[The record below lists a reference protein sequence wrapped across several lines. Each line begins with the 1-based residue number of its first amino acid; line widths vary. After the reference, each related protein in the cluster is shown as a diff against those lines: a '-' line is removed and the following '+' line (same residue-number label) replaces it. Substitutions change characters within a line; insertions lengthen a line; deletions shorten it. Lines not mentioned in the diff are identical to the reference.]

1 MPIIHRKP
9 VSPLST
15 GKYHGGLPVA
25 KKRTVQA
32 SKDTVV
38 DVSGTLSV
46 ILEHLNEALCQ
57 EVFESVR
64 EKERQR
70 EWTLFLLARFWI
82 AVVLKAPPAL
92 SHLLERMRT
101 GDGTGLLPA
110 VAASRSGFS
119 QRCKKL
125 PSTFFEVL
133 YSEFLGRILK
143 EAQPSFAR
151 KLVGLTK
158 RFSQVLVVDGS
169 RLDKI
174 AHRLKILWKEKA
186 VVLPGC
192 LTALYDLFHGV
203 AHQIWFDADAAASEH
218 NRAALV
224 FQTLGA
230 GTLVLGDRLYCS
242 LELFDILE
250 EQKCVGVFRRTK
262 SIKIKKVEL
271 LSKTVLEDGSVLKDW
286 LVEAGTG
293 QKARSLRM
301 VSLKREGK
309 VRTALTNA
317 LDPAVLSAVEVAQLY
332 PRRWQIERLFFD
344 LKEVLNLNRF
354 YAANSNAV
362 AMQVFSTAMVHAA
375 FRVAQGRISQERK
388 IPPERISPAK
398 LFPRLALAC
407 LSLIEFEYSFLEIC
421 KANRHVTL
429 RKPSPSAAR
438 NQRIDFS
445 ALLVEPRSP
454 KRRRRKYSDERA
466 TWKSL
471 RKVPGGRKLT

>member
-1 MPIIHRKP
+1 
-9 VSPLST
+9 
-15 GKYHGGLPVA
+15 VA
-25 KKRTVQA
+25 KKRTVHA

-38 DVSGTLSV
+38 DVSGTLSI
-46 ILEHLNEALCQ
+46 ILEHLNESLCQ

-82 AVVLKAPPAL
+82 AVVLEAPPAL
-92 SHLLERMRT
+92 SHLLERMRA

-119 QRCKKL
+119 QRCKKFS
-125 PSTFFEVL
+125 STFFEVL
-133 YSEFLGRILK
+133 YSEFIARLLK
-143 EAQPSFAR
+143 EARPCFAR
-151 KLVGLTK
+151 KLEGLTK
-158 RFSQVLVVDGS
+158 RFSQVLVIDGS

-174 AHRLKILWKEKA
+174 AHRLKILWNEKA

-192 LTALYDLFHGV
+192 LTALYDLLHGV
-203 AHQIWFDADAAASEH
+203 AHQIWFDGDAAASEH

-224 FQTLGA
+224 FQTLGE

-242 LELFDILE
+242 LELFNTLDG
-250 EQKCVGVFRRTK
+250 QKCAGVFRRTK

-271 LSKTVLEDGSVLKDW
+271 LSKTVLEDGSVLEDW

-293 QKARSLRM
+293 QKTRSLRM
-301 VSLKREGK
+301 VSLRKEGK
-309 VRTALTNA
+309 FRSALTNA

-354 YAANSNAV
+354 YAANPNAV

-375 FRVAQGRISQERK
+375 FRLAQARIAQDRK
-388 IPPERISPAK
+388 ITPEGISPAK
-398 LFPRLALAC
+398 LFPRLAIAC
-407 LSLIEFEYSFLEIC
+407 LSLIEFEYSFLETC

-429 RKPSPSAAR
+429 RKPSPSVAR
-438 NQRIDFS
+438 NQRIPLS
-445 ALLVEPRSP
+445 VLRVEPRNP
-454 KRRRRKYSDERA
+454 KRRRKKYSEERA
-466 TWKSL
+466 TWKSF